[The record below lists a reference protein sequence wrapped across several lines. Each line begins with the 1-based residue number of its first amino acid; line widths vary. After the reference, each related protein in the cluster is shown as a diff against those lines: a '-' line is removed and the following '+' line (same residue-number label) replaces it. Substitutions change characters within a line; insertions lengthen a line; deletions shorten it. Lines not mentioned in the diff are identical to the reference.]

1 MVSLPPFPSHPS
13 MSDIRQDKMTKSDL
27 YACKSLMSSA
37 HLTLT
42 QSLEKNQKSQD
53 SIPDLSKLT
62 EYLKEF
68 ERSYEAKA

>member
-1 MVSLPPFPSHPS
+1 
-13 MSDIRQDKMTKSDL
+13 MTKSDL